1 MNRTDPIWIRIQIK
15 KIAWITGIWMLIAM
29 GQFFYEYAVYAQHDF
44 MPENFKFQTWFWL
57 NLMRAFL
64 AGFFGG
70 SITVIFFEKWIRT
83 MPYINALF
91 SVFIVYSTVFLLVS
105 FVGYTYLFRLNQE
118 GNLSYTDRWLQDFI
132 MSPEFVKNFIF
143 WFLAIMMTTA
153 GLQVNDKYGPGV
165 LKKVLIGTYFKPK
178 REERIFMFIDLR
190 NSTFIAERLGETAYF
205 NFLKEIIEDI
215 TSPILYTRGEIYQY
229 VGDEVVISWQL
240 IKGKATTDCIHCYY
254 EIQKVMS
261 RKRPEFIEKYGVA
274 PEFKA
279 GLHYGHVLAGE
290 IGVIKRDITYTGD
303 ILNTASRIQNKCN
316 ELGVDL
322 LLSKQLLDKLSL
334 APHQYEP
341 KRMGEIEL
349 RGKSER
355 VVLYTL

>member
-1 MNRTDPIWIRIQIK
+1 MNKTDPIWLRIQFK
-15 KIAWITGIWMLIAM
+15 KIAWITGIWVLISMA
-29 GQFFYEYAVYAQHDF
+29 QFFYEYAVYAQNDF
-44 MPENFKFQTWFWL
+44 IPENFDFNTWFL
-57 NLMRAFL
+57 INFIRTVI
-64 AGFFGG
+64 AGIVGG
-70 SITVIFFEKWIRT
+70 SITVFFFEKWFRT
-83 MPYINALF
+83 MPYFKAFI
-91 SVFIVYSTVFLLVS
+91 SVFVVYALVFFCVS
-105 FVGYTYLFRLNQE
+105 FFGYTLLFLQNQE
-118 GNLSYTDRWLQDFI
+118 GVLAHTDGWATDFV

-143 WFLAIMMTTA
+143 WFLAILMTTA

-165 LKKVLIGTYFKPK
+165 LKQVLIGKYFKPQ

-205 NFLKEIIEDI
+205 NFLKEVIEDI
-215 TSPILYTRGEIYQY
+215 TQPILYTRGEIYQY
-229 VGDEVVISWQL
+229 VGDEVVISWQMV
-240 IKGKATTDCIHCYY
+240 KGKSTAECIRCYF
-254 EIQKVMS
+254 EIQKVMV
-261 RKRPEFIEKYGVA
+261 RKRPEYQEKYGLM

-316 ELGVDL
+316 ELGVDI
-322 LLSKQLLDKLSL
+322 LLSKKLLDKLSL
-334 APHQYEP
+334 APHQYNP